1 MNYSEHLRQ
10 LEQSGNLRTISREN
24 TRRDGIINLSANDY
38 LGLAD
43 RPGLEAEFFEN
54 VANRAIPMTSSAS
67 RLLVDDQS
75 YYAPLEQ
82 DIEKLYRRPA
92 LLFNSGYHA
101 NTGLVQAL
109 ADRKTLILA
118 DRLVHASI
126 IDGIRLSGAAF
137 TRFRHNDTD
146 HLERLI
152 EKEEGRY
159 DTILVIV
166 ESVYSMDGDHAD
178 IDRLIDIR
186 RSHPTVMLYV
196 DEAHAFG
203 VEGKWG
209 LGLTAGR
216 KEVDVTVCTLG
227 KAAASMGAFAV
238 FSSSELRD
246 YVINTARSFI
256 FSTALPP
263 MNVAWSLFIIQKM
276 VMMDDERRHLHAL
289 AERLQR
295 RLQPMSPDFSIEA
308 SHIQPF
314 VVGDAR
320 RAVELSRR
328 LLTRGFKVL
337 PIRTPTVP
345 PGTERLRISL
355 SASLTTS
362 DIDNFIDALT
372 DVCDNN

>member
-1 MNYSEHLRQ
+1 
-10 LEQSGNLRTISREN
+10 
-24 TRRDGIINLSANDY
+24 
-38 LGLAD
+38 
-43 RPGLEAEFFEN
+43 
-54 VANRAIPMTSSAS
+54 
-67 RLLVDDQS
+67 
-75 YYAPLEQ
+75 
-82 DIEKLYRRPA
+82 
-92 LLFNSGYHA
+92 
-101 NTGLVQAL
+101 
-109 ADRKTLILA
+109 
-118 DRLVHASI
+118 
-126 IDGIRLSGAAF
+126 
-137 TRFRHNDTD
+137 
-146 HLERLI
+146 
-152 EKEEGRY
+152 
-159 DTILVIV
+159 
-166 ESVYSMDGDHAD
+166 
-178 IDRLIDIR
+178 
-186 RSHPTVMLYV
+186 
-196 DEAHAFG
+196 
-203 VEGKWG
+203 
-209 LGLTAGR
+209 
-216 KEVDVTVCTLG
+216 
-227 KAAASMGAFAV
+227 MGAFAV

-276 VMMDDERRHLHAL
+276 VMMDDERRHLHTL

-295 RLQPMSPDFSIEA
+295 RLQPMSPDFNIEA